1 MKFLK
6 LIGFGN
12 LLLLAFSQ
20 FIFKYGFLD
29 YQPELVLAL
38 NDGKYALLVLACIS
52 IAAGGFFINATA
64 GIGKTPNANM
74 SEAKIYNIY
83 IAFNLIGLGLGYYIA
98 DYIGRPSF
106 MGIFVVAAATMYIYA
121 NSLKQT
127 LLIGNV
133 LLAIISA
140 LSIVVIGIFT
150 LYPVISSYNQS
161 QMAIIFSLMLDY
173 SLFAFMMVFVITL
186 LNDIKNTDQDYN
198 EGLNTLP
205 IVIGK
210 QRAAKVA
217 FAFGIITAGL
227 ILYYINAYLKELLW
241 AMGYILLFV
250 LGPLVYF
257 LINIWSAKTRKD
269 YTILEIVLSALLF
282 CTALS
287 VAVITFN
294 IKYNA

>member
-12 LLLLAFSQ
+12 LLLLAFAQ

-29 YQPELVLAL
+29 YQSELVLAL
-38 NDGKYALLVLACIS
+38 NDGKYALLVLACVS

-64 GIGKTPNANM
+64 GIGKEPNANM

-83 IAFNLIGLGLGYYIA
+83 IAFNLVGLGLGYYIA

-161 QMAIIFSLMLDY
+161 QMATIFSLMLDY
-173 SLFAFMMVFVITL
+173 SLFTFMMVFIITL

-205 IVIGK
+205 IAIGK

-217 FAFGIITAGL
+217 FAFGIITAGM

-269 YTILEIVLSALLF
+269 YTILEIVLSAMLF